1 MSDTKIKVFYSVA
14 THLNFT
20 KASEELF
27 LSQPAVSKN
36 IKELEI
42 EYGTRLFDRK
52 GNRIELTQSGN
63 ILFDY
68 AEQILSI
75 YKKIDFD
82 LNIIKQKFSGNL
94 SLGTSTTIGQYLLPV
109 VLAHFSKNFP
119 DIQISLLNANTQKI
133 EKSIIDKKI
142 ELGIVEG
149 KSKNKQIK
157 YLPFIKDE
165 IVAIAHTS
173 QKISQYDEI
182 NLEEL
187 KKLPI
192 VLRET
197 GSGTLEVIKFELAK
211 HHIQLKDLNIKMFLG
226 NTESIKSF
234 LAHSNSLGF
243 VSVASVS
250 KEISKGEFKVLEIQ
264 NFNISRTFNFIY
276 LQGVLGGNAKLFM
289 DFTKKHYNLK

>member
-1 MSDTKIKVFYSVA
+1 MSDIKIKVFYSVA
-14 THLNFT
+14 SHLSFT
-20 KASEELF
+20 KAGEELF

-52 GNRIELTQSGN
+52 GNRIELTKSGK

-82 LNIIKQKFSGNL
+82 LNIINQKFSGNL
-94 SLGTSTTIGQYLLPV
+94 FLGTSTTIGQYLLPA
-109 VLAHFSKNFP
+109 VLAQFNRNFP
-119 DIQISLLNANTQKI
+119 EIKISLINANTQRI

-149 KSKNKQIK
+149 KSKNKQLK

-197 GSGTLEVIKFELAK
+197 GSGTLEIIKFELAK
-211 HHIQLKDLNIKMFLG
+211 HNIQLKDLNIKMFLG

-234 LAHSNSLGF
+234 LAHSNALGF
-243 VSVASVS
+243 VSVVSVS
-250 KEISKGEFKVLEIQ
+250 KEISRGDFKILEIQ
-264 NFNISRTFNFIY
+264 NFNISRTFNFVY
-276 LQGVLGGNAKLFM
+276 LQGVLAGNAKLFM
-289 DFTKKHYNLK
+289 DFTRKHYNLK